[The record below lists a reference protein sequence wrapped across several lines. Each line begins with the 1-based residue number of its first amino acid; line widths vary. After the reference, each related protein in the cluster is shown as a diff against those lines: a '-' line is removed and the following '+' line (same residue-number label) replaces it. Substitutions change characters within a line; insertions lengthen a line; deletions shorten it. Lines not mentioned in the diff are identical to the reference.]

1 MRYWCLECV
10 QNKWNGWLMWS
21 LFKSKRFNI
30 AYVFEKF
37 IKTSLKYYELD
48 PCHYFSNSELSWD
61 PVLKVTRR
69 ELEIISDIDMHLS
82 MKIGMTGGISYIA
95 KRFSWVNNK

>member
-1 MRYWCLECV
+1 
-10 QNKWNGWLMWS
+10 MWS

-48 PCHYFSNSELSWD
+48 PCHYFSSSELSWD

-69 ELEIISDIDMHLS
+69 
-82 MKIGMTGGISYIA
+82 
-95 KRFSWVNNK
+95 